1 MAITYGHKQDLGFVF
16 GINRFADFY
25 GLYVKILPALYR
37 IFFGHNDYLKMSHTK
52 MFWRMI

>member
-25 GLYVKILPALYR
+25 GLYVKILSALYR